1 MKLYKKIIT
10 NPDNDNSDDALN
22 YDIGNNNAKN
32 RDIGDNFNNNN
43 DKYNNGDN
51 RYDDN
56 EDNNDYKLICSEL
69 LFADNFF
76 SRLFGLIFKNLK
88 NNQGFVIENCNS
100 IHTFWMRYKIDLIFL
115 NKNNEIVKLYESF
128 KQFRLTPL
136 IKNAVKVIELPV
148 YTIKSNSLKKGDI
161 LKIS

>member
-10 NPDNDNSDDALN
+10 NPKNDSNNNVIYDDH
-22 YDIGNNNAKN
+22 GNNNAKN

-56 EDNNDYKLICSEL
+56 EDNNDYKLICGEL

-88 NNQGFVIENCNS
+88 NNQGLVIENCNS

-115 NKNNEIVKLYESF
+115 NKNNEIIKLYESF

-148 YTIKSNSLKKGDI
+148 YTIKNNSLKKGDI